1 MRPLAPRPALVALL
15 PLLLLLLLLL
25 PERVGGIP
33 KVQKELNVH
42 GPKDDD
48 LRPDAISPEA
58 VAKLY
63 MALLG
68 RPVDDHGAA
77 HYQSGAGY
85 SVTQVADEL
94 LNSMEFRAKYSDN
107 EMDSF
112 GIPVEF
118 AQAARFQDVL
128 SVDIMATELDVRYLY
143 SRLFDRQPDEVA
155 LAAYA
160 PVIEA
165 KSLAV
170 IDMISDLMRSD
181 EFGVSFLY
189 QRILGAYTRGSARQV
204 PWFPSF
210 LPACLPPP
218 ALWPDRSRSRLHGT
232 RARAAGRK
240 ADEEGKRHVAE
251 LKALPIEA
259 ATPPADADGDAAA
272 MVPPPPPP
280 PPQGLSL
287 AQVAD
292 ELLRSEEFVSRAAAD
307 AQAAGIDAS
316 SGKPLMW
323 AQAAEFCDELTHFAA
338 TPADIRYLYN
348 RLLGAAM
355 FLLHQFVYYKSDIYQ
370 DRLGTNIGKTS
381 ETCRFCRA
389 RAEAGGAGSLPGQAC
404 ERHVADHRHSAFR
417 RLQGRGRRPDR

>member
-1 MRPLAPRPALVALL
+1 MRPLVPRPALVALL
-15 PLLLLLLLLL
+15 PLLLLLLLLLLL

-189 QRILGAYTRGSARQV
+189 QRILGAYARGSARQV

-232 RARAAGRK
+232 A
-240 ADEEGKRHVAE
+240 
-251 LKALPIEA
+251 
-259 ATPPADADGDAAA
+259 PA
-272 MVPPPPPP
+272 
-280 PPQGLSL
+280 
-287 AQVAD
+287 
-292 ELLRSEEFVSRAAAD
+292 
-307 AQAAGIDAS
+307 
-316 SGKPLMW
+316 
-323 AQAAEFCDELTHFAA
+323 
-338 TPADIRYLYN
+338 
-348 RLLGAAM
+348 
-355 FLLHQFVYYKSDIYQ
+355 
-370 DRLGTNIGKTS
+370 
-381 ETCRFCRA
+381 
-389 RAEAGGAGSLPGQAC
+389 
-404 ERHVADHRHSAFR
+404 
-417 RLQGRGRRPDR
+417 LQGGRQTRRASGTLPSLRRFRSRPPRRRPMPTETRRRWCLRRHHRRRKGCRSLRWPTSCYVRRSSFRERQRTRRPLALTPRAGNR

>member
-15 PLLLLLLLLL
+15 PLLLLLL
-25 PERVGGIP
+25 PERAGGIP

-210 LPACLPPP
+210 LPSCLPACRRPHSGQIDHALACTVRAP
-218 ALWPDRSRSRLHGT
+218 ALQGGRQTRRASGTLPSLRRFRSR
-232 RARAAGRK
+232 
-240 ADEEGKRHVAE
+240 
-251 LKALPIEA
+251 
-259 ATPPADADGDAAA
+259 PP
-272 MVPPPPPP
+272 
-280 PPQGLSL
+280 
-287 AQVAD
+287 
-292 ELLRSEEFVSRAAAD
+292 R
-307 AQAAGIDAS
+307 
-316 SGKPLMW
+316 
-323 AQAAEFCDELTHFAA
+323 
-338 TPADIRYLYN
+338 
-348 RLLGAAM
+348 
-355 FLLHQFVYYKSDIYQ
+355 
-370 DRLGTNIGKTS
+370 
-381 ETCRFCRA
+381 
-389 RAEAGGAGSLPGQAC
+389 
-404 ERHVADHRHSAFR
+404 
-417 RLQGRGRRPDR
+417 RRPMPTETRRRWCLRRRHRRRKGCRSLRWPTSCYVRRSSFRERQRTRRPLASTPRAGNR